1 MKQRLS
7 RPIGPGQQYRTDQ
20 QYQPDRRYLAG
31 RRYQADQQR
40 YRPGRRTVLVASVMT
55 ALAVTA
61 LSACSGSSSSQASPG
76 QASSSQTSTP
86 AAAGTHASS
95 SCKAGATQITFW
107 GWAPG
112 YQLVVNEFNKTHP
125 DICVTLENNGAAIAE
140 YTKLTAAIHAGVGA
154 PDVAEVEYLEL
165 PSLEITHSLLSL
177 VPYGVD
183 AYRGDIV
190 PFAWDQVS
198 QGSAV
203 YAMPGDIG
211 PLAFYYNTDLLAKYH
226 ITPPATWAQFAADAA
241 ALHKADPS
249 AYLANF
255 DPVETQWLYA
265 LMQEAG
271 CFPFQYSGGSHVTI
285 DFTGPAQMT
294 FASYWQ
300 NLISAG
306 EINHTS
312 DFSPIFWHNLDN
324 GIDASWLDAAWSPA
338 DMAPNVSKTIG
349 DWRAAPLPQ
358 ENGSADI
365 AGSWGGSTFAV
376 IKGTAHPQ
384 QAAEFAEWYGGT
396 LASWKILSS
405 PVAGAFPGYTPLLNS
420 QTLENATIPLSGSS
434 KPNTVF
440 VSTAAHVAPIQW
452 PPFMTEALTEGASVF
467 AGVLNGTETV
477 QQAFRTYQA
486 DLVQYAQSQGFT
498 VSQ

>member
-1 MKQRLS
+1 MPR
-7 RPIGPGQQYRTDQ
+7 
-20 QYQPDRRYLAG
+20 A
-31 RRYQADQQR
+31 
-40 YRPGRRTVLVASVMT
+40 RRTRAGQRTILAMSAMT
-55 ALAVTA
+55 AVVVTA
-61 LSACSGSSSSQASPG
+61 LSACGGTTGQSPSASTTSS
-76 QASSSQTSTP
+76 
-86 AAAGTHASS
+86 GTHHPS
-95 SCKAGATQITFW
+95 SCQPGATQLTFW

-125 DICVTLENNGAAIAE
+125 GVCVTLENNGAAIDE
-140 YTKLTAAIHAGVGA
+140 YTKLTAALHAGVGT

-165 PSLEITHSLLSL
+165 PSLEITHSLVNL
-177 VPYGVD
+177 VPYGVN
-183 AYRGDIV
+183 ARRSDIV

-211 PLAFYYNTDLLAKYH
+211 PMAFYYNADLLSKYH
-226 ITPPATWAQFAADAA
+226 ITPPRTWALFAADAA

-255 DPVETQWLYA
+255 DPVETQWLFA

-271 CFPFQYSGGSHVTI
+271 CFPFRYSGGSHVTI
-285 DFTGPAQMT
+285 DFTGPAQMA

-300 NLISAG
+300 QLIGAN
-306 EINHTS
+306 EVNHTS

-324 GIDASWLDAAWSPA
+324 GVDASWLSAAWSPA
-338 DMAPNVSKTIG
+338 DMAPNVSKTAG

-358 ENGSADI
+358 ESASTDL

-376 IKGTAHPQ
+376 VKGTAHPQ

-396 LASWKILSS
+396 LASWKILNS
-405 PVAGAFPGYTPLLNS
+405 PAAGAFPGYTPLLNS
-420 QTLENATIPLSGSS
+420 QTLQNATIPLSGSS
-434 KPNTVF
+434 KPNAIF

-452 PPFMTEALTEGASVF
+452 PPFMTQALTEGASVF
-467 AGVLNGTETV
+467 AGVLNGTTTV
-477 QQAFRTYQA
+477 QQAFRTYQS
-486 DLVQYAQSQGFT
+486 DLVRYAQSQGFT